1 MLGFLRGCS
10 AIWRRELAGIFM
22 GPLAWTLLVI
32 AIALQGLLFLV
43 YLKTSQGDVDLALRF
58 GFGESWAFWA
68 LAALFPPLLTMRM
81 ISEESRLG
89 LLEYLL
95 TAPVSDAAVVL
106 GKFAAATSF
115 MALVWSSGL
124 LHALLVQAAGVAP
137 DWGAV
142 WGGWIGAVLV
152 SGLFCATG
160 LLCSALTNTPV
171 VAAFG
176 AIVLHLVIVILPLL
190 SSLTEARWIQDAI
203 ARVDVLDHHKATF
216 LVGVLDSAYLGFFV
230 VWTALFLYAATRSLE
245 ARRWR

>member
-1 MLGFLRGCS
+1 MKGLWT
-10 AIWRRELAGIFM
+10 IWRRELGGIFM

-32 AIALQGLLFLV
+32 AFALQGLLFLV

-58 GFGESWAFWA
+58 AFGESWAFWA

-95 TAPVSDAAVVL
+95 TAPVTDAAVVL
-106 GKFAAATSF
+106 GKFLAATTF
-115 MALVWSSGL
+115 MALVWSAGL
-124 LHALLVQAAGVAP
+124 LHAWLVSRAGVAP

-160 LLCSALTNTPV
+160 LCASSLTSTPV

-176 AIVLHLVIVILPLL
+176 AIVAHIVIVILPLL
-190 SSLTEARWIQDAI
+190 AALTETQWIRDAI

-216 LVGVLDSAYLGFFV
+216 LVGVLDSAYAGFFL
-230 VWTALFLYAATRSLE
+230 VWTALFLFVAVRSLE

>member
-1 MLGFLRGCS
+1 MRGFL
-10 AIWRRELAGIFM
+10 AIYRRELGGLFL

-32 AIALQGLLFLV
+32 AYALQGLLFLV

-58 GFGESWAFWA
+58 AFGESWAFWA

-81 ISEESRLG
+81 ISEESRMG

-95 TAPVSDAAVVL
+95 TAPVTDVAVVL
-106 GKFAAATSF
+106 GKFCAATTF
-115 MALVWSSGL
+115 MALVWSAGL
-124 LHALLVQAAGVAP
+124 LHALLVMRAGVTP

-142 WGGWIGAVLV
+142 WGGWLGAVLV

-160 LLCSALTNTPV
+160 LCASSFTNTPV

-176 AIVLHLVIVILPLL
+176 SIVAHLLIVILPLL
-190 SSLTEARWIQDAI
+190 AALTESESIRSAI
-203 ARVDVLDHHKATF
+203 ARVDVVDHHKASF
-216 LVGVLDSAYLGFFV
+216 LVGVVDSAYAGFFL
-230 VWTALFLYAATRSLE
+230 VWTALFLFVATRSLE